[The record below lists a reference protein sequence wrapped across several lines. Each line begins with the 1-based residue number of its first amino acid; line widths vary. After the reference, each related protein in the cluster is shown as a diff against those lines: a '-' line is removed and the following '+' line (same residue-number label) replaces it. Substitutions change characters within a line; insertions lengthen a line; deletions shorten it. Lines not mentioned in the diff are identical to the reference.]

1 MKAQNFASMTD
12 KELANKLADLK
23 AELFNLRFSHATGN
37 LANPLALKTCKKDIA
52 KVKTIIR
59 ERELGLANS
68 PAPVSET
75 KKVAKKARG

>member
-1 MKAQNFASMTD
+1 MKAENFASMTD

-37 LANPLALKTCKKDIA
+37 LANPLALKACKKDIA

-68 PAPVSET
+68 PAPVRET

>member
-37 LANPLALKTCKKDIA
+37 LANPLALKACKKDIA

-59 ERELGLANS
+59 ERELGLANG